1 VSVSSSVFMIFWAN
15 KPLRWGTI
23 GGVSAAAIAL
33 GAFIILK
40 KKKRKTA

>member
-1 VSVSSSVFMIFWAN
+1 MIFWAN

-33 GAFIILK
+33 AVFIILK
-40 KKKRKTA
+40 KKKRGTK